1 MDTDNDDDDDDELYT
16 LIFVFSIVFPKIAKN
31 N

>member
-1 MDTDNDDDDDDELYT
+1 MDTDNDDDDDEFYT
-16 LIFVFSIVFPKIAKN
+16 LIFVFSIVFPKITKN